1 MPSIGITTAQKGQKM
16 GYLKENRVIATML
29 DPASL
34 LVAAKMGL
42 VVGTI
47 LNCINQGECMVNL
60 EFEKLQ
66 LGKFLITFTVPF
78 FVSLYTSTII
88 KLRAGKT

>member
-1 MPSIGITTAQKGQKM
+1 M
-16 GYLKENRVIATML
+16 GHLKENRVVAAML
-29 DPASL
+29 DPAGL

-47 LNCINQGECMVNL
+47 LNCINQGECLVNL
-60 EFEKLQ
+60 EFENLEVGKLI
-66 LGKFLITFTVPF
+66 ITYTVPF

-88 KLRAGKT
+88 KLREL

>member
-1 MPSIGITTAQKGQKM
+1 MKK
-16 GYLKENRVIATML
+16 NRFWSAVL
-29 DPASL
+29 DPGSL
-34 LVAAKMGL
+34 LIALKMGL

-47 LNCINQGECMVNL
+47 LNCINQGECLVNL

-66 LGKFLITFTVPF
+66 MGKFLVTYTVPF

-88 KLRAGKT
+88 KLRQES

>member
-1 MPSIGITTAQKGQKM
+1 M
-16 GYLKENRVIATML
+16 GHLKENRVIAVML
-29 DPASL
+29 DPAGL

-47 LNCINQGECMVNL
+47 LNCINQGECLYNL
-60 EFEKLQ
+60 EFENLEVGKL
-66 LGKFLITFTVPF
+66 LITYTVPF

-88 KLRAGKT
+88 KLKQQ

>member
-1 MPSIGITTAQKGQKM
+1 MGQFK
-16 GYLKENRVIATML
+16 NHRVITAVS
-29 DPASL
+29 DPTSL

-47 LNCINQGECMVNL
+47 LNCINQGECLINL
-60 EFEKLQ
+60 EFEKLEV
-66 LGKFLITFTVPF
+66 GKLLITYTVPF

-88 KLRAGKT
+88 KLRTAKAH

>member
-1 MPSIGITTAQKGQKM
+1 M
-16 GYLKENRVIATML
+16 GHLKQNRVIAALL

-42 VVGTI
+42 VVGTL
-47 LNCINQGECMVNL
+47 LNCINQGECMVNM

-66 LGKFLITFTVPF
+66 VGKFLITYTVPF

-88 KLRAGKT
+88 KLRGSQT

>member
-1 MPSIGITTAQKGQKM
+1 M
-16 GYLKENRVIATML
+16 GHLKENRVVAAML
-29 DPASL
+29 DPTGL

-47 LNCINQGECMVNL
+47 LNCINQGECLYNL
-60 EFEKLQ
+60 EFENLEVGKL
-66 LGKFLITFTVPF
+66 LITYTVPF

-88 KLRAGKT
+88 KLRQQ

>member
-1 MPSIGITTAQKGQKM
+1 MGQSKQNKVIQAITDPS
-16 GYLKENRVIATML
+16 
-29 DPASL
+29 SL

-47 LNCINQGECMVNL
+47 LNCINQGECLVHL
-60 EFEKLQ
+60 EFEKLEV
-66 LGKFLITFTVPF
+66 GKFIITYTVPF

-88 KLRAGKT
+88 KLRLLNAQ